1 MYDRDVKWLN
11 YHHLFY
17 FWTVVRTGSI
27 AAACKELRLAQ
38 PTISGQ
44 LRQLEEMLG
53 GKLLARTGRRLTP
66 TKLGQLV
73 YSYAD
78 EIFSLGQRLLDAVD
92 GRVEGNRVPL
102 NVGISDIIPKLV
114 AYRFLHPALKLKEPV
129 KLVCHEDSPEKL
141 LLQLSAHELDLVLTD
156 APANIGEVRVRV
168 YNHPLGSSAVMCFAT
183 RDLAR
188 QYKRNFPN
196 NLDGAPFL
204 LPTANAA
211 LRRILEHWFERRK
224 IRPTVIG
231 EFQDSSLLA
240 AFGQGGSGLFAA
252 PAAIA
257 REVRSHYHVETVGT
271 FDSIRHE
278 FFAIS
283 AERKIKHAAVA
294 ALTETAREKL
304 FCDVGASA

>member
-1 MYDRDVKWLN
+1 MAWLN

-17 FWTVVRTGSI
+17 FWTVVRTGSVG
-27 AAACKELRLAQ
+27 AACKELHLAQ

-44 LRQLEEMLG
+44 LRQLEKSLG
-53 GKLLARTGRRLTP
+53 GQLLTRTGRRLMP

-78 EIFSLGQRLLDAVD
+78 EIFSLGKRLLDAVD
-92 GRVEGNRVPL
+92 GRVDGHSAPL
-102 NVGISDIIPKLV
+102 TVGISDIIPKLV
-114 AYRFLHPALKLKEPV
+114 AYRFLRPALELKEPV
-129 KLVCHEDSPEKL
+129 QLVCYEDSPDKL

-156 APANIGEVRVRV
+156 APVNIGDVRVRV
-168 YNHPLGSSAVMCFAT
+168 YNHSLGSSAVMCFAT
-183 RDLAR
+183 RDLAK
-188 QYKRNFPN
+188 QYRRGFPN
-196 NLDGAPFL
+196 SLDGAPFL

-211 LRRILEHWFERRK
+211 LRRILEHWFEKRK
-224 IRPTVIG
+224 IHPKVIG

-257 REVRSHYHVETVGT
+257 KEVRKHYQVETVGT

-294 ALTETAREKL
+294 ALTEEARETL
-304 FCDVGASA
+304 FAGTSE

>member
-1 MYDRDVKWLN
+1 MRWLN

-27 AAACKELRLAQ
+27 ASACKELHLAQ

-44 LRQLEEMLG
+44 LRQLEETLG
-53 GKLLARTGRRLTP
+53 GKLLTRAGRRLMP

-92 GRVEGNRVPL
+92 GRVEAQQIRL
-102 NVGISDIIPKLV
+102 NVGISDIVPKLV
-114 AYRFLHPALKLKEPV
+114 AYRFLCPALELKEAV
-129 KLVCHEDSPEKL
+129 RLVCHEDSPEKL
-141 LLQLSAHELDLVLTD
+141 LQQLSAHELDLVLTD
-156 APANIGEVRVRV
+156 APVNSGDVRVRV
-168 YNHPLGSSAVMCFAT
+168 YNHPLGSSPVMCFAS

-188 QYKRNFPN
+188 QYRRTFPD

-204 LPTANAA
+204 LPTASAA
-211 LRRILEHWFERRK
+211 LRRLLDHWFERRK
-224 IRPTVIG
+224 IRPIIVG

-257 REVRSHYHVETVGT
+257 KEVRAHYKVETVGT
-271 FDSIRHE
+271 FDAIRHD

-283 AERKIKHAAVA
+283 AERKLKHAAVA

-304 FCDVGASA
+304 FGDAGTSA